1 MVACTVLTLGKLRQE
16 CRKLEGSLDYAVSSI
31 TILTTT
37 TRPHLKNKRMVPIG
51 FGGGDMVRAWEAC
64 NLCILGVVF
73 LAAVT
78 KKQMESS
85 FRVYSSSQFLRT
97 QSLMAE
103 KAQWWES
110 YITRWGPNVQ
120 PHEPVGDGSHSNHS
134 TLAPRLVH
142 FSQHGLW

>member
-37 TRPHLKNKRMVPIG
+37 TRPHLKIKRMVPIG

-85 FRVYSSSQFLRT
+85 FQGLFQLTVPEDT
-97 QSLMAE
+97 
-103 KAQWWES
+103 
-110 YITRWGPNVQ
+110 V
-120 PHEPVGDGSHSNHS
+120 PHGREGTVVGELHHQVG
-134 TLAPRLVH
+134 TECPTT
-142 FSQHGLW
+142 